1 MNLIAT
7 RTNITVSEVI
17 SNVSAEGPA
26 SRPNVRLALD
36 VTSLTGTAPTLDASI
51 EFSAGGQNFVFN
63 PAEAFAQLTGAGK
76 ETIVV
81 ENCPQNFDIRLT
93 FGGTVTDCDLQVFG
107 ERV

>member
-7 RTNITVSEVI
+7 RTNITANEVI
-17 SNVSAEGPA
+17 SNVSAEG
-26 SRPNVRLALD
+26 SSTRSNVRLALD
-36 VTSLTGTAPTLDASI
+36 VTSLTGTAPTLDVSI
-51 EFSAGGQNFVFN
+51 EFTAGAQNFVFN

-81 ENCPQNFDIRLT
+81 ENCPQNFDIRLA
-93 FGGTVTDCDLQVFG
+93 FGGTVTDCDLRVFG